1 MSPNSNVSTENM
13 TTNVHPHERQTE
25 DTLWSAI
32 TVFAITL
39 IVFALLGLGVL
50 LLPPLFSAQAVSN
63 PSQEVLDVKKDP
75 IQNNLGT
82 VEPIVIEQPS
92 FIWKLIPRADYLIA
106 ARIISK
112 REFTD
117 DWLADV
123 SPLDLGLGWGDLS
136 DTTFDSQLHWRQD
149 SRWLF
154 YSWSDEPPLPPA
166 YINDHSANVHIIPAT
181 ENLSLDFAL

>member
-1 MSPNSNVSTENM
+1 M
-13 TTNVHPHERQTE
+13 
-25 DTLWSAI
+25 
-32 TVFAITL
+32 
-39 IVFALLGLGVL
+39 VL
-50 LLPPLFSAQAVSN
+50 LLPTPFSTQAVSN

-92 FIWKLIPRADYLIA
+92 FIWKLIPRAEYLIA

-112 REFTD
+112 KEFTD

-123 SPLDLGLGWGDLS
+123 SPLDLGLGWGDLT

-149 SRWLF
+149 SRWLLD
-154 YSWSDEPPLPPA
+154 SG
-166 YINDHSANVHIIPAT
+166 
-181 ENLSLDFAL
+181 ENLPEPF